1 MAGPRPNKV
10 KTADLKSR
18 ILNLAQTSV
27 YQVKIQPPPQVAAFM
42 QVKGFN
48 YYFEGQ
54 NLELLCNR
62 AQLPGTFLR
71 THTVENDYHGV
82 REQMA
87 YRRQY
92 DDTLQLEFYVD
103 REYGVIEFFDSW
115 IDFIS
120 GQGNQNVAKSPVA
133 NYRFNFP
140 ETYKND
146 IYLTK
151 FEKDGRGQNLA
162 YTFIRAFP
170 LNIIAMPV
178 QYDSSEILKCTV
190 TFSYIRYVK
199 ERVGAGYIDFPV
211 TGNGAPFNT
220 PNPPPGAATGP
231 GAPQPPVQSN
241 PRFLGPPKASPFLG
255 NSQQSLNELYQAGR
269 DGRIGSA
276 SEFIG
281 PLQSQ

>member
-1 MAGPRPNKV
+1 MPAPRPNRV
-10 KTADLKSR
+10 KTSDLKSR
-18 ILNLAQTSV
+18 ILHLAQTSV
-27 YQVKIQPPPQVAAFM
+27 YQVKIQPPPSVAAFL

-48 YYFEGQ
+48 YYFEGED
-54 NLELLCNR
+54 LELLCSE
-62 AQLPGTFLR
+62 ASLPGTFLR

-82 REQMA
+82 TEQMA

-92 DDTLQLEFYVD
+92 DDTLNLTFYVD
-103 REYGVIEFFDSW
+103 RNYNVVEFFDSW

-151 FEKDGRGQNLA
+151 FEKDVAGQNLA
-162 YTFIRAFP
+162 YTFVKAFP
-170 LNIIAMPV
+170 ISITSMPV
-178 QYDSSEILKCTV
+178 SYEQSDILKCNV
-190 TFSYIRYVK
+190 AFSYIRYVK

-211 TGNGAPFNT
+211 TGNGAPLNT
-220 PNPPPGAATGP
+220 PTPPSGGGTGP

-255 NSQQSLNELYQAGR
+255 NSQQSLNELYEAGR
-269 DGRIGSA
+269 AGRIRSA
-276 SEFIG
+276 GDFIG
-281 PLQSQ
+281 PVQ